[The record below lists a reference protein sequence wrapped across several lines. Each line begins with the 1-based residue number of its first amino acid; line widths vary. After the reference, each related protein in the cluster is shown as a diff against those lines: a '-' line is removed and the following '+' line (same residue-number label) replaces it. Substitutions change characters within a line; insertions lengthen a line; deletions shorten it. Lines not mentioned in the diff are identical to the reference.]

1 MNEDASG
8 ALRAAY
14 RDYHPS
20 CRRDRRSA
28 DVEIW
33 AGSKTLDWL
42 APLQPLSVDILDI
55 GCGGGWLAGR
65 LTAYGRVSGIDDND
79 IGRSLGILAQARGEY
94 HAGDMNNRLLPR
106 HLTVGAP
113 SPRSKDG
120 FSVALALNAPALPS
134 DFIRFCASVADIL
147 ADGGWFVWSPPTH
160 QFFND
165 TEDWGAVLGANFQ
178 LIDKAVMPTVVGD
191 LGSNP
196 ASALIMLAQR
206 QSQSENRLN
215 MRGRPPR

>member
-1 MNEDASG
+1 MNEDAFR

-14 RDYHPS
+14 RDNS
-20 CRRDRRSA
+20 ASFRRERRSA

-33 AGSKTLDWL
+33 AGSTTLDWL
-42 APLQPLSVDILDI
+42 SQLQPLSVDILDI

-65 LTAYGRVSGIDDND
+65 LTAHGPVSGIDDND
-79 IGRSLGILAQARGEY
+79 IGRSLGIRALARGEY
-94 HAGDMNNRLLPR
+94 HAGDRTNRLLP
-106 HLTVGAP
+106 LYMTGGVP

-120 FSVALALNAPALPS
+120 FSVALALNAPALPV

-147 ADGGWFVWSPPTH
+147 VDGGWFVWSPPTH
-160 QFFND
+160 QTFNA
-165 TEDWGAVLGANFQ
+165 TEDWGAVLGANLQ
-178 LIDKAVMPTVVGD
+178 LIDQATMPSTLGE

-206 QSQSENRLN
+206 Q
-215 MRGRPPR
+215 PR